1 MRFDEFMARNGVAA
15 SPVDRFDGFTVDV
28 GVPPDWTPFDS
39 AVGIGVWVC
48 RRYPPVDKFCTNA
61 VLTLHRI
68 EAPLD
73 AGEVFAMLCEQQLQ
87 SVPDCHERHRELAA
101 ATEGPGAAGV
111 LAMQITHEL
120 GTIDSV
126 SRSRIITTE
135 RETLIAQLT
144 VTALHDS
151 PEDRENI
158 WLSVRRGAAA
168 SHAATSHS
176 GGVPV
181 SRTRDGR

>member
-1 MRFDEFMARNGVAA
+1 MQFDEFVAGHGIA
-15 SPVDRFDGFTVDV
+15 VSAVDRFDGFAVDV
-28 GVPPDWTPFDS
+28 RIPRDWDPFDS
-39 AVGIGVWVC
+39 AVGIGVWV
-48 RRYPPVDKFCTNA
+48 RRSDPRIDEFCANA
-61 VLTLHRI
+61 VLTLHRV
-68 EAPLD
+68 EASLETGD
-73 AGEVFAMLCEQQLQ
+73 VFAMLCEQQLQ